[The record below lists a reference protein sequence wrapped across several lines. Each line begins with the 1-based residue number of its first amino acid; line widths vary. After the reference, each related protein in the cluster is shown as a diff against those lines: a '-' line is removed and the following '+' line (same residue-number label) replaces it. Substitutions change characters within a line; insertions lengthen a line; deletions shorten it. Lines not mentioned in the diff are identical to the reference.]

1 MIRFI
6 FAVSVLLSAGTVNA
20 SCLPTAQPVTAYLA
34 KHPAWHIVNMSDLG
48 PDDTDLWRKYRGN
61 ACPGQAQA
69 DLKGNGQI
77 SYGLVLLSKE
87 GLRAVILLDDNGQY
101 TPQILFSDKDD
112 LEVVHTA
119 EPGPAYEFET
129 NRRVDIPHQSFVFEH
144 LESSATHYYWN
155 NGKVESVTISD

>member
-1 MIRFI
+1 MIRLI
-6 FAVSVLLSAGTVNA
+6 FAVSVLLSAGTANA
-20 SCLPTAQPVTAYLA
+20 SCLPAAQPVTAYLA
-34 KHPAWHIVNMSDLG
+34 KHPAWHIANMSDLI
-48 PDDTDLWRKYRGN
+48 PEDQNLWGRYRGT

-87 GLRAVILLDDNGQY
+87 GLRAVILLDDNGHY
-101 TPQILFSDKDD
+101 AAQILFSDKED

-144 LESSATHYYWN
+144 LESSATHYYWRD
-155 NGKVESVTISD
+155 GKVESVTISD